1 MVRRR
6 TAYDS
11 LVIFL
16 YNSGKEQL
24 LPVEFRKSIPYSTQS
39 VWRNIDYSKYRGAE
53 LRKEFEQPL
62 DQAVLYKK
70 YQELKTVHCA
80 ITRIFILLYPV
91 IDLVKSAMF
100 KVKAHR
106 ALIVDIALR
115 FCPVVDVNRIVKL
128 FRISRATF
136 QRWVLESKVNCSGS
150 FFNWCNKAYP
160 MQLAGREVNKIKQ
173 MLLDPGFAHWPVNS
187 LAYYCSR
194 EGIIQ
199 ASLSTWYKI
208 RKLLDIKRTRYKK
221 IIKRKGIVSVRPN
234 EYWHMDVTRFVTDDN
249 MLHYIYLLSDNFSK
263 KILAW
268 RVGLSL
274 RMETAKELIR
284 QAYEEAVFTKEQPP
298 VNLIVDGGTEN
309 HNQVVD
315 EFIQSCTG
323 KISKLTALKDIAFSN
338 SPIEAIN
345 KILKTYY
352 LPPSGITNTM
362 QLIKRLEWFH
372 EDFNSKRPQ
381 HALKGFTPDEVH
393 SGQIPPIDYKNLRKE
408 AMIQRLDINRSN
420 LCEGCQLKK

>member
-1 MVRRR
+1 MR
-6 TAYDS
+6 TRSSYDS
-11 LVIFL
+11 FVIFL

-24 LPVEFRKSIPYSTQS
+24 LPAEFRRSIPYSTQS
-39 VWRNIDYSKYRGAE
+39 VWRNIEYSKYKGAE

-62 DQAVLYKK
+62 DQAVLYKD
-70 YQELKTVHCA
+70 YRELKSLHRAVTK
-80 ITRIFILLYPV
+80 IFILLYPV
-91 IDLVKSAMF
+91 IDLVKTAVF
-100 KVKAHR
+100 NVKAHR
-106 ALIVDIALR
+106 ELIIDTMLR
-115 FCPVVDVNRIVKL
+115 FKDIVPVSTSIKL
-128 FRISRATF
+128 FRISRGTF
-136 QRWVLESKVNCSGS
+136 QRWVLEVKVKCTGS
-150 FFNWCNKAYP
+150 FFHWCNKAYP
-160 MQLAGREVNKIKQ
+160 MQLASREVNKIKQ

-194 EGIIQ
+194 EGIVQ

-221 IIKRKGIVSVRPN
+221 ITKRKGIVSVRPN
-234 EYWHMDVTRFVTDDN
+234 EYWHMDVTRFTTDDN

-284 QAYEEAVFTKEQPP
+284 QAYEEAVFTKDQPR
-298 VNLIVDGGTEN
+298 VNLVVYGGTEN
-309 HNQVVD
+309 HNHVVD

-323 KISKLTALKDIAFSN
+323 KINKLTALKDIAFSN

-345 KILKTYY
+345 KLLKTYY
-352 LPPSGITNTM
+352 LPPSSIANTT
-362 QLIKRLEWFH
+362 QLINRLEWFH
-372 EDFNSKRPQ
+372 EDFNTKRPQ

-393 SGQIPPIDYKNLRKE
+393 SCQVPPIDYKTLRKE
-408 AMIQRLDINRSN
+408 AMIQRLELNRSN
-420 LCEGCQLKK
+420 ICEGCQIKK